1 MWDKPRLLN
10 WIASLLYALSVV
22 LMLYALLFVV
32 VHLPTFPI
40 REVKVDGQLAHVNRE
55 QIKLIVAKHLKGNF
69 FTLNLEKTRDA
80 FEKLPWARN
89 VSVRRRW
96 PDKLDVVI
104 EEHQALA
111 RWGNIAL
118 VNTHGELFQAAA
130 DAELPVFY
138 GPSNGAQEVTASYGA
153 YSLVMNKANIKI
165 AQVSLSPRR
174 SWEIK
179 TDKGL
184 VIALGREEMQARLS
198 KFARAYQS
206 TISQLNVNVAYADLR
221 YPNGFAVRKPANLI
235 YKQALDKTT
244 DKTPGKT
251 LGKTQEKALPAVA
264 TKAKVA
270 KSVKKPKPA
279 NEMPV
284 VDDVKTDGLKTDGVK
299 TDGVDTDS
307 VEKLVKPAT
316 SV

>member
-10 WIASLLYALSVV
+10 WIANLLYALSVV
-22 LMLYALLFVV
+22 LVLYALVFVV
-32 VHLPTFPI
+32 VHLPIFPI

-55 QIKLIVAKHLKGNF
+55 QIKLIVAKHMKGNF
-69 FTLNLEKTRDA
+69 FTLDLEKTRDA
-80 FEKLPWARN
+80 FEKLPWARE

-138 GPSNGAQEVTASYGA
+138 GPGDGVMEVTTNYGA
-153 YSLVMNKANIKI
+153 YSQIMNKANIKI

-174 SWEIK
+174 AWEIK

-184 VIALGREEMQARLS
+184 VIALGREEMQARLD
-198 KFARAYQS
+198 KFTRAYQS
-206 TISQLNVNVAYADLR
+206 TLSQLNVNVAYADLR

-235 YKQALDKTT
+235 YKQVLDKTL
-244 DKTPGKT
+244 DDT
-251 LGKTQEKALPAVA
+251 LPIVPA
-264 TKAKVA
+264 KPAKVA
-270 KSVKKPKPA
+270 KPVKTPKPA
-279 NEMPV
+279 TNTPAA
-284 VDDVKTDGLKTDGVK
+284 GN
-299 TDGVDTDS
+299 
-307 VEKLVKPAT
+307 VEKPVKPELPVKEDA
-316 SV
+316 

>member
-10 WIASLLYALSVV
+10 WIANLLYALSVV
-22 LMLYALLFVV
+22 LVLYALVFVV
-32 VHLPTFPI
+32 VHLPIFPI

-55 QIKLIVAKHLKGNF
+55 QIKLIVAKHMKGNF
-69 FTLNLEKTRDA
+69 FTLDLEKTRDA
-80 FEKLPWARN
+80 FEKLPWARE

-138 GPSNGAQEVTASYGA
+138 GPGDGVMEVTTNYGA
-153 YSLVMNKANIKI
+153 YSQIMNKANIKI

-174 SWEIK
+174 AWEIK

-184 VIALGREEMQARLS
+184 VIALGREEMQARLG
-198 KFARAYQS
+198 KFTRAYQS
-206 TISQLNVNVAYADLR
+206 TLSQLNVNVAYADLR

-235 YKQALDKTT
+235 YKQVLDKTL
-244 DKTPGKT
+244 DNT
-251 LGKTQEKALPAVA
+251 LPIVPA
-264 TKAKVA
+264 KPAKVA
-270 KSVKKPKPA
+270 KPVKTPKPA
-279 NEMPV
+279 TNTPAA
-284 VDDVKTDGLKTDGVK
+284 GN
-299 TDGVDTDS
+299 
-307 VEKLVKPAT
+307 VEKPVKPELPVKEDA
-316 SV
+316 